1 MNQIEYKNTI
11 DTMENL
17 LDILSDHDTGDLIKQ
32 LEDPDTEVIDLVMW
46 IMGIE
51 AKYDSNISS
60 HIFENTSG
68 LVSGVLPDVKIAV
81 REKKLNSIGIK

>member
-1 MNQIEYKNTI
+1 MNNIEYKNTI

-32 LEDPDTEVIDLVMW
+32 LEDPDTEVMDLVMW
-46 IMGIE
+46 IMAIE
-51 AKYDSNISS
+51 AKYDSNIPS

-68 LVSGVLPDVKIAV
+68 LVSGVLPDVKKAV

>member
-1 MNQIEYKNTI
+1 MNNIEYKNTI

-17 LDILSDHDTGDLIKQ
+17 LDILSDHDTIDLIKQ
-32 LEDPDTEVIDLVMW
+32 LEDPDTEVIDLIMW
-46 IMGIE
+46 IMAIE

-60 HIFENTSG
+60 HIFESTYG
-68 LVSGVLPDVKIAV
+68 LVSGVLPDVKRVI